1 MAIRVIPDDT
11 VLQNAAVAIQSKDHG
26 SKLGV
31 DEMAGRIYALPSL
44 PLEEKDVNFYD
55 YDGTVLYAFSKQEAL
70 NLEALPALPIRE
82 GLIAQEWNWDLADI
96 KDYVTEYG
104 ACDIGANY
112 TTNDGA
118 TRLYLHIENENE
130 LVLTLNVQ
138 ILTSGTLTVEHEN
151 IVLASSS
158 QTGENTLSF
167 IIPTPTAFP
176 YDTFISVKIS
186 GNGTYRFGANSVKN
200 TAVLADKQYLLTKV
214 ETGDKLE
221 QLFHYSFYSTVN
233 LKSISISSN
242 IKKTL
247 GTYAFSQSGLRHF
260 NFSKQITEIA
270 NYTFLNSF
278 NLKSISATKRTDLNG
293 NNSLTSTGIV
303 KLIVPKKVSTVN
315 NCIFLKKII
324 LSSSQTNIAASTF
337 GSTVS
342 LIELMLPSSVTAIGN
357 NAFQGSA
364 IRVLD
369 LTAYTDPTAIPTL
382 GSSVFYNVP
391 SGFIILVKNQEMYDA
406 FTSATNWAAYASRFQ
421 IKPSGVI

>member
-26 SKLGV
+26 GKMGV
-31 DEMAGRIYALPSL
+31 DEMAGRINALPSL

-55 YDGTVLYAFSKQEAL
+55 YDGTILYALSKQEAL
-70 NLEALPALPIRE
+70 NLEALPALPTRE

-112 TTNDGA
+112 TTDDGA

-130 LVLTLNVQ
+130 LVLTLNVR

-151 IVLASSS
+151 VVLASSS
-158 QTGENTLSF
+158 QTGYISLSF
-167 IIPTPTAFP
+167 TIPMPTAFP
-176 YDTFISVKIS
+176 YDTFISIKIS
-186 GNGTYRFGANSVKN
+186 GNGTYRFGGSNASY
-200 TAVLADKQYLLTKV
+200 TVLSDKQYLLTKV
-214 ETGDKLE
+214 ETGDNLE
-221 QLFHYSFYSTVN
+221 QFDSYSFNKAVN

-242 IKKTL
+242 IKNAL
-247 GTYAFSQSGLRHF
+247 GVYGFSQSGLKHF
-260 NFSKQITEIA
+260 NFSKQITHA
-270 NYTFLNSF
+270 SNYALQYCY
-278 NLKSISATKRTDLNG
+278 NLKSISVVKGADLTG
-293 NNSLTSTGIV
+293 NHSLNNTGIV
-303 KLIVPKKVSTVN
+303 KLVVPKKVLTAN
-315 NCIFLKKII
+315 WCIFLKKII
-324 LSSSQTNIAASTF
+324 LSSSQTAISPSAFNGTS
-337 GSTVS
+337 S
-342 LIELMLPSSVTAIGN
+342 LVELTLPNSVTSIGN

-391 SGFIILVKNQEMYDA
+391 SGLIILVKNQEMYDA
-406 FTSATNWAAYASRFQ
+406 FTTATNWSAYASSFQ
-421 IKPSGVI
+421 IKPSGVS

>member
-26 SKLGV
+26 GKMGV
-31 DEMAGRIYALPSL
+31 DEMAGRINALPSL

-70 NLEALPALPIRE
+70 NLEALPALPTRE

-96 KDYVTEYG
+96 KDYVIKYG

-112 TTNDGA
+112 TTDDGA

-130 LVLTLNVQ
+130 LVLTLNAV

-151 IVLASSS
+151 VILASSS
-158 QTGENTLSF
+158 RTGENALSF
-167 IIPTPTAFP
+167 TIPTPTTFP

-186 GNGTYRFGANSVKN
+186 GNGTYRFGANN
-200 TAVLADKQYLLTKV
+200 TSYTVLADKQYLLTKA
-214 ETGDKLE
+214 ETGDNME
-221 QLFHYSFYSTVN
+221 QLFHYSFYRTAN

-242 IKKTL
+242 IKNYL
-247 GTYAFSQSGLRHF
+247 GSYAFSQSGLKHF
-260 NFSKQITEIA
+260 NFSKQIAGTS
-270 NYTFLNSF
+270 NYAFQDSF
-278 NLKSISATKRTDLNG
+278 NLKSISAAKGTNLIG
-293 NNSLTSTGIV
+293 LNSLNNTGIV
-303 KLIVPKKVSTVN
+303 KLVVPKKVSTVTG
-315 NCIFLKKII
+315 CIFLKKII
-324 LSSSQTNIAASTF
+324 LSSSQTAIDNMTFNST
-337 GSTVS
+337 TS
-342 LIELMLPSSVTAIGN
+342 LVELTLPNSVTSIGN

-391 SGFIILVKNQEMYDA
+391 SGLTILVKNQEMYDA
-406 FTSATNWAAYASRFQ
+406 FTSATNWSAYASRFQ

>member
-26 SKLGV
+26 GKMGV

-112 TTNDGA
+112 TTDDGA

-130 LVLTLNVQ
+130 LVLTLNAN

-151 IVLASSS
+151 VVLANSS
-158 QTGENTLSF
+158 QGGQNALSF
-167 IIPTPTAFP
+167 TIPTPTAFP

-186 GNGTYRFGANSVKN
+186 GNGTYRFGANDMSY
-200 TAVLADKQYLLTKV
+200 TVLADKQYLLTKV
-214 ETGDKLE
+214 ETGDNLE
-221 QLFHYSFYSTVN
+221 QLYHYSFYRTAN

-242 IKKTL
+242 IKNSL
-247 GTYAFSQSGLRHF
+247 GVYAFSQSGLKHF
-260 NFSKQITEIA
+260 NFSKRITETS
-270 NYTFLNSF
+270 NYAFLNSF
-278 NLKSISATKRTDLNG
+278 NLKSISAAKETNLIGITGLN
-293 NNSLTSTGIV
+293 NTGIV
-303 KLIVPKKVSTVN
+303 KLVVPKKVSYTYG
-315 NCIFLKKII
+315 CIFLKKII
-324 LSSSQTNIAASTF
+324 LSSSQTAIDPEAFNGTASL
-337 GSTVS
+337 V
-342 LIELMLPSSVTAIGN
+342 ELTLPSSVTSIGN
-357 NAFQGSA
+357 KAFQGSA

-382 GSSVFYNVP
+382 GSSVFYNVLA
-391 SGFIILVKNQEMYDA
+391 GLIILVKNQEMYDA
-406 FTSATNWAAYASRFQ
+406 FISATNWSVYASKFV
-421 IKPSGVI
+421 IKGAN

>member
-26 SKLGV
+26 GKMGV

-130 LVLTLNVQ
+130 LVLTLNAV

-151 IVLASSS
+151 VVLASSS
-158 QTGENTLSF
+158 QTGLNALSF
-167 IIPTPTAFP
+167 TIPTPTAFP

-186 GNGTYRFGANSVKN
+186 GNGTYRFGDNDMSY
-200 TAVLADKQYLLTKV
+200 TVLADKQYLLTKV
-214 ETGDKLE
+214 ETGDNLE
-221 QLFHYSFYSTVN
+221 QLSHYSFYRTAN

-242 IKKTL
+242 IKNYL
-247 GTYAFSQSGLRHF
+247 GVYAFSQSGLKHF
-260 NFSKQITEIA
+260 NFSKRITQTA
-270 NYTFLNSF
+270 DYAFQNSF
-278 NLKSISATKRTDLNG
+278 NLKSISAAKETNLIG
-293 NNSLTSTGIV
+293 INSLVNTGIV
-303 KLIVPKKVSTVN
+303 KLVVPKKVSSTSG
-315 NCIFLKKII
+315 CIFLKKII
-324 LSSSQTNIAASTF
+324 LSSSQTTIGLQAFNGT
-337 GSTVS
+337 TS
-342 LIELMLPSSVTAIGN
+342 LVELILPNSVTSIGN
-357 NAFQGSA
+357 KAFQGSA

-391 SGFIILVKNQEMYDA
+391 SGLIILVKNQEMYDA
-406 FTSATNWAAYASRFQ
+406 FISATNWSAYASSFQ

>member
-26 SKLGV
+26 GKMGV
-31 DEMAGRIYALPSL
+31 DEMAGRINALPSL

-70 NLEALPALPIRE
+70 NLEALPALPTRE

-96 KDYVTEYG
+96 KDYVAEYG

-112 TTNDGA
+112 TTDDGA

-130 LVLTLNVQ
+130 LVLTLNVR

-151 IVLASSS
+151 VVLASSS
-158 QTGENTLSF
+158 QTGDISLSF
-167 IIPTPTAFP
+167 TIPMPTAFP

-186 GNGTYRFGANSVKN
+186 GNGTYRFGGSNMSYS
-200 TAVLADKQYLLTKV
+200 VLADKQYLLTKV
-214 ETGDKLE
+214 ETGNNLE
-221 QLFHYSFYSTVN
+221 QLYHHSFYKTAN

-242 IKKTL
+242 IKNGL
-247 GTYAFSQSGLRHF
+247 GDYGFAQSGLKHF
-260 NFSKQITEIA
+260 NFSKQIAGISD
-270 NYTFLNSF
+270 YTFQHCY
-278 NLKSISATKRTDLNG
+278 NLKSISAAKETYLIKS
-293 NNSLTSTGIV
+293 NSLNNTGIV
-303 KLIVPKKVSTVN
+303 KLVVPKKVSTVN
-315 NCIFLKKII
+315 GCVFLKKII
-324 LSSSQTNIAASTF
+324 LSSSQTAIDNSAF
-337 GSTVS
+337 NSTVS
-342 LIELMLPSSVTAIGN
+342 LVELMLPSSVTSIGN

-391 SGFIILVKNQEMYDA
+391 SGLIILVKNQEMYDA
-406 FTSATNWAAYASRFQ
+406 FTSATNWSAYASKFQ

>member
-26 SKLGV
+26 GKMGV

-130 LVLTLNVQ
+130 LVLTLNVW
-138 ILTSGTLTVEHEN
+138 IVTSGTLTVEHEN
-151 IVLASSS
+151 VVLASSS
-158 QTGENTLSF
+158 RGGQNALSF
-167 IIPTPTAFP
+167 TIPTPTALP

-186 GNGTYRFGANSVKN
+186 GNGTYRFGANDASY
-200 TAVLADKQYLLTKV
+200 TVLADKQYLLTKV
-214 ETGDKLE
+214 ETGDNLE
-221 QLFHYSFYSTVN
+221 QLFHYSFYRTAN

-242 IKKTL
+242 IKNNL
-247 GTYAFSQSGLRHF
+247 GVYAFSQSGLRHF
-260 NFSKQITEIA
+260 NFSKQITGISD
-270 NYTFLNSF
+270 YTLQNSF
-278 NLKSISATKRTDLNG
+278 NLKSISAAKGTI
-293 NNSLTSTGIV
+293 LTGRACLTNTGIV
-303 KLIVPKKVSTVN
+303 KLVVPKKVSYTN
-315 NCIFLKKII
+315 GCIFLKKII
-324 LSSSQTNIAASTF
+324 LSSSQTAIGPLAFND
-337 GSTVS
+337 TVS
-342 LIELMLPSSVTAIGN
+342 LVELILPNSVTAIGN

-406 FTSATNWAAYASRFQ
+406 FTSATNWSAYASSFQ

>member
-26 SKLGV
+26 GKMGV

-70 NLEALPALPIRE
+70 NLEALPALPTRE

-130 LVLTLNVQ
+130 LVLTLNAN

-151 IVLASSS
+151 VVLASSS
-158 QTGENTLSF
+158 QTGLNALSF
-167 IIPTPTAFP
+167 TIPMPTAFP
-176 YDTFISVKIS
+176 YDTFISIKIS
-186 GNGTYRFGANSVKN
+186 GNGTYRFGYNNMSY
-200 TAVLADKQYLLTKV
+200 TVLADKQYLLTKV
-214 ETGDKLE
+214 ETGDNLE
-221 QLFHYSFYSTVN
+221 QLSHYSFYRTAN

-242 IKKTL
+242 IKNSL
-247 GTYAFSQSGLRHF
+247 GSYAFSQSGLKHF
-260 NFSKQITEIA
+260 NFSKQIAETS
-270 NYTFLNSF
+270 NYTFQNSF
-278 NLKSISATKRTDLNG
+278 NLKSISAAKGTN
-293 NNSLTSTGIV
+293 LTGSAGINDTGIV
-303 KLIVPKKVSTVN
+303 KLVVPNKVSTTS

-324 LSSSQTNIAASTF
+324 LSRSQIAIDNSAFT
-337 GSTVS
+337 STVS
-342 LIELMLPSSVTAIGN
+342 LVELMLPSSVTSIGN
-357 NAFQGSA
+357 KAFQGSA

-382 GSSVFYNVP
+382 GSSVFYNVT

-406 FTSATNWAAYASRFQ
+406 FTTATNWSSYASRFT
-421 IKPSGVI
+421 IEEA

>member
-26 SKLGV
+26 GKMGV

-70 NLEALPALPIRE
+70 NLEALPALPTRE

-112 TTNDGA
+112 TTDDGA

-130 LVLTLNVQ
+130 LVLTLNVV

-151 IVLASSS
+151 VVLASSS
-158 QTGENTLSF
+158 QGGKNALSF
-167 IIPTPTAFP
+167 TIPTPTAFP

-186 GNGTYRFGANSVKN
+186 GNGTYRFGGNNASY
-200 TAVLADKQYLLTKV
+200 TVLSDRQYLLTKV
-214 ETGDKLE
+214 ETGDNLE
-221 QLFHYSFYSTVN
+221 QLSHYSFNKAVN

-242 IKKTL
+242 IKNAL
-247 GTYAFSQSGLRHF
+247 GIYAFSQSGLKHF
-260 NFSKQITEIA
+260 NFSKQITNTSDYA
-270 NYTFLNSF
+270 FLNDF
-278 NLKSISATKRTDLNG
+278 NLKSISAAKGTN
-293 NNSLTSTGIV
+293 LTGSAGITNTGIV
-303 KLIVPKKVSTVN
+303 KLVVPKKVSTTS

-324 LSSSQTNIAASTF
+324 LSRSQIAIDNSAFT
-337 GSTVS
+337 STVS
-342 LIELMLPSSVTAIGN
+342 LVELMLPSSVTSIGN

-406 FTSATNWAAYASRFQ
+406 FTTATNWSSYASRFT
-421 IKPSGVI
+421 IEEA

>member
-26 SKLGV
+26 GKMGV
-31 DEMAGRIYALPSL
+31 DEMAGRINALPSL

-55 YDGTVLYAFSKQEAL
+55 YDGTVLYALSKQEAL
-70 NLEALPALPIRE
+70 NLEALPALPTRE

-112 TTNDGA
+112 TTDDGA

-130 LVLTLNVQ
+130 LVLTLNVR

-151 IVLASSS
+151 VILASSS
-158 QTGENTLSF
+158 QTGDISLSF
-167 IIPTPTAFP
+167 TIPTPTAFP

-186 GNGTYRFGANSVKN
+186 GNGTYRFGGNNASY
-200 TAVLADKQYLLTKV
+200 TVLADKQYLLTKV
-214 ETGDKLE
+214 ETGDNLE
-221 QLFHYSFYSTVN
+221 QLYHYSFYRTSN

-242 IKKTL
+242 IKNSL
-247 GTYAFSQSGLRHF
+247 GISAFSQSGIKHF
-260 NFSKQITEIA
+260 NFSKQITGLS
-270 NYTFLNSF
+270 NYTFQYSY
-278 NLKSISATKRTDLNG
+278 NLKSISAAKETYLIKS
-293 NNSLTSTGIV
+293 NSLSNTGIV
-303 KLIVPKKVSTVN
+303 KLVVPKEVSTVN
-315 NCIFLKKII
+315 GCVFLKKII
-324 LSSSQTNIAASTF
+324 LSSSQTAIDNSAF
-337 GSTVS
+337 NSTVS
-342 LIELMLPSSVTAIGN
+342 LVELMLPSSVTSIGN

-391 SGFIILVKNQEMYDA
+391 SGLIILVKNQEMYDA
-406 FTSATNWAAYASRFQ
+406 FISATNWSAYASSFQ

>member
-26 SKLGV
+26 GKMGD

-70 NLEALPALPIRE
+70 NLEVLPALPIRE

-130 LVLTLNVQ
+130 LVLTLNAV

-151 IVLASSS
+151 VVLASSS
-158 QTGENTLSF
+158 QTGLNALSF
-167 IIPTPTAFP
+167 TIPTPTAFP

-186 GNGTYRFGANSVKN
+186 GNGTYRFGDNNMSY
-200 TAVLADKQYLLTKV
+200 TVLADKQYLLTKV
-214 ETGDKLE
+214 ETGDNLE
-221 QLFHYSFYSTVN
+221 QLSHYSFYQTAN

-242 IKKTL
+242 IKNNL
-247 GTYAFSQSGLRHF
+247 GVYAFSQSGLKHF
-260 NFSKQITEIA
+260 NFSKRITETS
-270 NYTFLNSF
+270 NYAFLNSF
-278 NLKSISATKRTDLNG
+278 NLKSISAAKETNLIGSNGLN
-293 NNSLTSTGIV
+293 NTGIV
-303 KLIVPKKVSTVN
+303 KLVVSKKVSHTSG
-315 NCIFLKKII
+315 CIFLKKII
-324 LSSSQTNIAASTF
+324 LSSSQTAIDPSTF
-337 GSTVS
+337 TGTTS
-342 LIELMLPSSVTAIGN
+342 LVELTLPNSVRSIGN
-357 NAFQGSA
+357 KAFQGSA

-391 SGFIILVKNQEMYDA
+391 SGLIILVKNQEMYDA
-406 FTSATNWAAYASRFQ
+406 FISATNWSAYASSFQ

>member
-26 SKLGV
+26 GKMGV

-70 NLEALPALPIRE
+70 NLEALPALPTRE

-96 KDYVTEYG
+96 KDYVAKYG

-112 TTNDGA
+112 TTDDGA
-118 TRLYLHIENENE
+118 TRLYFHIENENE
-130 LVLTLNVQ
+130 LVLTLNAF

-151 IVLASSS
+151 VVLASSS
-158 QTGENTLSF
+158 QTGENALSF
-167 IIPTPTAFP
+167 TIPTPTTFP
-176 YDTFISVKIS
+176 YDTFISIKIS
-186 GNGTYRFGANSVKN
+186 GNGTYRFGANN
-200 TAVLADKQYLLTKV
+200 TSFTVLADKQYLLTKV
-214 ETGDKLE
+214 ETGDNLE
-221 QLFHYSFYSTVN
+221 QLYHYSFYRTAN

-242 IKKTL
+242 IKNAL
-247 GTYAFSQSGLRHF
+247 GTYVFSQSGLNHF
-260 NFSKQITEIA
+260 NFSKQIAGTS
-270 NYTFLNSF
+270 NYAFQNSF
-278 NLKSISATKRTDLNG
+278 NLKSISADKGTNLTGYNG
-293 NNSLTSTGIV
+293 LANTGIV
-303 KLIVPKKVSTVN
+303 KLVVPKRVSTVTG
-315 NCIFLKKII
+315 CTFLKKII
-324 LSSSQTNIAASTF
+324 LSSSQTAIDNSAFNNTASL
-337 GSTVS
+337 VE
-342 LIELMLPSSVTAIGN
+342 LILPNSVTSIGN

-369 LTAYTDPTAIPTL
+369 LTAYTNPTAIPTL

-391 SGFIILVKNQEMYDA
+391 SGLIILVKNQEMYDA
-406 FTSATNWAAYASRFQ
+406 FTSATNWSAYASRFQ